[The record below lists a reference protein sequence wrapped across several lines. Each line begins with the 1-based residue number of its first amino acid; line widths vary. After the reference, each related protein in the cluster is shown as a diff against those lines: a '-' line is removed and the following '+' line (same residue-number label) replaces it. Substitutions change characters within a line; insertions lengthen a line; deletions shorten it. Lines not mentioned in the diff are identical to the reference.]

1 MSRRVLLAAACVVLL
16 APGTGGA
23 ALRACPQL
31 ADPVGDQTAPTDPA
45 ADLVA
50 VSLSSNRGAAT
61 VVLRYAGEQ
70 AAPSPVHGHTYVVG
84 LGTGEATLLAWADV
98 APSATTFELYRSA
111 GSAGDANASGS
122 AGVAV
127 GHLDGRVDARAHTV
141 TMTVPYSMVP
151 DVLRIGRLLDVSAA
165 VSTSIITPEIPVTG
179 HAFATEGTDES
190 DASTSYRLGTKGC

>member
-1 MSRRVLLAAACVVLL
+1 MLL
-16 APGTGGA
+16 APATGSA
-23 ALRACPQL
+23 SQPACPQL
-31 ADPVGDQTAPTDPA
+31 IDPLGDQTAATDQA

-50 VSLSSNRGAAT
+50 VGLSSTTSAVT
-61 VVLRYAGEQ
+61 LTLRYAGEQ
-70 AAPSPVHGHTYVVG
+70 PAAAPVQGHTYVVG

-98 APSATTFELYRSA
+98 APAATTFELYRSV

-127 GHLDGRVDARAHTV
+127 GHIVGRVDPARHTV

-151 DVLRIGRLLDVSAA
+151 EVLRTGRLLDVSAA

-190 DASTSYRLGTKGC
+190 DAPTSYRLGAKGC